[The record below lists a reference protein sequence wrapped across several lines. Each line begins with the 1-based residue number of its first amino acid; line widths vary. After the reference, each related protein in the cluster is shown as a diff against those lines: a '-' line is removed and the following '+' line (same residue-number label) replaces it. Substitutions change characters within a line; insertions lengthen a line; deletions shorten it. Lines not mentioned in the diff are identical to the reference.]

1 MTNKEIDKLLTML
14 DSKTL
19 NEVKEFLLKQ
29 KVKNINDLRQRTFE
43 NYMCNTRKNFH
54 WGNPNGTV
62 IFEDTNDITFSNGI
76 SLYILN
82 KGLVDIKSSRIINHM
97 NNTAIKPKH
106 RINKIDET
114 KKLELLEIL
123 ENFKID
129 LRQLQYTQSVN
140 NVITRLTSYIYYPKE
155 IDFDFKTEEL
165 NTADI
170 LLDKPELRMS
180 TEHPLLYGENDNGKV
195 YILGHIKHEQ

>member
-19 NEVKEFLLKQ
+19 NEVREFLLKQ
-29 KVKNINDLRQRTFE
+29 KNKNINDLRQKTFE
-43 NYMCNTRKNFH
+43 NYMCNTRKKFYWNDSK
-54 WGNPNGTV
+54 GSV
-62 IFEDTNDITFSNGI
+62 IFENTNDIIFSNGI

-82 KGLVDIKSSRIINHM
+82 KGLVNINSSKIINNM
-97 NNTAIKPKH
+97 NNVNVKLQH
-106 RINKIDET
+106 RIYKYDEEKT
-114 KKLELLEIL
+114 FKLLRKAES
-123 ENFKID
+123 FKTNLSQI
-129 LRQLQYTQSVN
+129 QYTESVDEK
-140 NVITRLTSYIYYPKE
+140 ITRLTSCIYYPKE
-155 IDFDFKTEEL
+155 IHFDFKTEEL

>member
-29 KVKNINDLRQRTFE
+29 KNKNINDLRQKTFE
-43 NYMCNTRKNFH
+43 NYMCNIRNLY
-54 WGNPNGTV
+54 WGDTYGTV

-97 NNTAIKPKH
+97 NNTAINPEH
-106 RINKIDET
+106 RINKIDEA
-114 KKLELLEIL
+114 KKFKLLNAVES
-123 ENFKID
+123 FKTN
-129 LRQLQYTQSVN
+129 LRQIQYTESVDKK
-140 NVITRLTSYIYYPKE
+140 ITRLTSFIYYPKE
-155 IDFDFKTEEL
+155 IEFDFKTEEL
-165 NTADI
+165 NIADI

-180 TEHPLLYGENDNGKV
+180 AEHPLLYGENDNGKV
-195 YILGHIKHEQ
+195 YILGYKYNN